1 MEIQHYIDHTYL
13 KPYATQ
19 ADIHKLCEE
28 ALAYSFRSVCV
39 SGCHITSALEKLKG
53 TDITVCSVVGFPL
66 GSNSTKA
73 KVAEAKDYV
82 SKGAGEI
89 DMVINIGWIKEAKF
103 EQVRDEIR
111 AIRDVVGPNLLKVIL
126 ETCYLTDM
134 ETQKACEL
142 SIEAGADY
150 VKTSTGFGA
159 RGADIKDV
167 KLIKSIVG
175 DQIGIKAAG
184 GIRNKQA
191 ALSFIAAGA
200 SRIGTSSGV
209 AIMKTSDDI

>member
-13 KPYATQ
+13 KPYATR
-19 ADIHKLCEE
+19 ADIDKLCEE
-28 ALAYSFRSVCV
+28 AIAYSFRSVCV
-39 SGCHITSALEKLKG
+39 NGCHIISALEKLNA
-53 TDITVCSVVGFPL
+53 TEIAVCSVVGFPL
-66 GSNSTKA
+66 GSNSTRA
-73 KVAEAKDYV
+73 KVAEAKDYILE
-82 SKGAGEI
+82 GAGEI
-89 DMVINIGWIKEAKF
+89 DMVINVGWIKEAKF
-103 EQVRDEIR
+103 GQVRDEIK
-111 AIRDVVGPNLLKVIL
+111 AIKDAVQGNLLKVIL
-126 ETCYLTDM
+126 ETCYLTEQ

-184 GIRNKQA
+184 GIRNKQS

-200 SRIGTSSGV
+200 TRIGTSSGV
-209 AIMKTSDDI
+209 AIMQAD